1 MGCCKKQLLEV
12 HSDICLPQK
21 KKKNLNEQPK
31 VPHKIFKKKI
41 KNLKSVEG
49 KEIIKIREEIN
60 KIKTQKIIGKK
71 INKAKSWFF
80 ERVNKIDKLLARL
93 TKKKRE
99 RTQINKL
106 RNEKGE
112 ISTDNSRNTNTYT
125 KRIL

>member
-1 MGCCKKQLLEV
+1 MPSSK
-12 HSDICLPQK
+12 K